1 MQALRK
7 IVVNGQTY
15 MWSVTD
21 FDCDGD
27 HSSRIK
33 IFRDRVLV
41 DERLKCVGRDNPI
54 TPKNIMRRILKKS
67 L

>member
-41 DERLKCVGRDNPI
+41 DE
-54 TPKNIMRRILKKS
+54 
-67 L
+67 